1 MEVGVFLLRDL
12 GAPISR
18 ILVVFLS
25 GGKGLRL
32 SSYRFLSF
40 LPIDLK
46 VLLLFKDLAVQN
58 L

>member
-1 MEVGVFLLRDL
+1 MRSWGPNLKDFSCFFF
-12 GAPISR
+12 P
-18 ILVVFLS
+18 

>member
-1 MEVGVFLLRDL
+1 MRSWGPNLKDF
-12 GAPISR
+12 SC
-18 ILVVFLS
+18 FLS

-32 SSYRFLSF
+32 SSYRCLSF